1 MPRPDATLLLEWL
14 HSQEPALVRLLERL
28 VRAESPS
35 TDRRTQAV
43 PFGILA
49 RELRR
54 VDFVVRHVPG
64 GEVGDHLYAR
74 PRERR
79 RGAPYQLLVG
89 HMDTVWPRGTLQWM
103 PLRLEGDVL
112 YGPGTYDM
120 KGGLVALL
128 FALRALHA
136 FGSSPTVTPVVV
148 VNTDEEIGSTSSE
161 RLIALLARG
170 AVRAFVLEGG
180 EGGEGRL
187 KIARKGSGRFVV
199 TVRGR
204 ASHAGSSFD
213 HGVSAIL
220 ELSHLVQQLFA
231 LNDPRRGVTVNVGT
245 VDGGLRPNV
254 VAPEATATVDV
265 RVPTRAAARGL
276 DRSIRSLHPVVAG
289 SAVHV
294 EGEIGPPM
302 EPTPRNRRLLSTALR
317 VGRELG
323 LELEDAGLVG
333 GASDANTTSLY
344 TATLDG
350 LGPAGGSDH
359 APDEHMSIES
369 TVERAALL
377 ALLLLEA

>member
-1 MPRPDATLLLEWL
+1 
-14 HSQEPALVRLLERL
+14 
-28 VRAESPS
+28 
-35 TDRRTQAV
+35 
-43 PFGILA
+43 
-49 RELRR
+49 
-54 VDFVVRHVPG
+54 
-64 GEVGDHLYAR
+64 
-74 PRERR
+74 
-79 RGAPYQLLVG
+79 
-89 HMDTVWPRGTLQWM
+89 
-103 PLRLEGDVL
+103 
-112 YGPGTYDM
+112 
-120 KGGLVALL
+120 
-128 FALRALHA
+128 
-136 FGSSPTVTPVVV
+136 V

-369 TVERAALL
+369 TVERAAPHAREERV
-377 ALLLLEA
+377 ALVGRHRRDERRRRDAVAEVGGREPLLEREPPLLGRAEERARRERRPPRSLPLRDDGAAQRGEELLHPALHRVAEVAHVPEE